1 MLVYFVFFV
10 YYAQNGAPMKH
21 YPSTDLK
28 QNLGDVLAAAS
39 QQPVSI
45 TRHNKPRYVLMS
57 IEAYEARFVN
67 DSRRAYAAD
76 DAPSEHVGMLE
87 EYAAELDRD

>member
-1 MLVYFVFFV
+1 MYKMDRV
-10 YYAQNGAPMKH
+10 MKQ

-28 QNLGDVLAAAS
+28 QNLGDVRAAAS

-57 IEAYEARFVN
+57 IEAYEARFAN
-67 DSRRAYAAD
+67 DSRRAYAAK
-76 DAPSEHVGMLE
+76 DAPS
-87 EYAAELDRD
+87 AARKKGRGRTDGGANP

>member
-1 MLVYFVFFV
+1 
-10 YYAQNGAPMKH
+10 MKQ

-57 IEAYEARFVN
+57 IEAYEARFAD
-67 DSRRAYAAD
+67 DSRCAYAAK
-76 DAPSEHVGMLE
+76 DAPSDHVEMLE
-87 EYAAELDRD
+87 EYAAGESRD

>member
-1 MLVYFVFFV
+1 
-10 YYAQNGAPMKH
+10 MKQ

-57 IEAYEARFVN
+57 IETYEARFVN
-67 DSRRAYAAD
+67 DSRRAYAAK
-76 DAPSEHVGMLE
+76 DAPSDHIEMLE
-87 EYAAELDRD
+87 EYAQELDRD

>member
-1 MLVYFVFFV
+1 
-10 YYAQNGAPMKH
+10 MKH

-67 DSRRAYAAD
+67 DSRRAYAAKH
-76 DAPSEHVGMLE
+76 APSEHAQMLE
-87 EYAAELDRD
+87 EHSAELDHG

>member
-1 MLVYFVFFV
+1 
-10 YYAQNGAPMKH
+10 MKH

-57 IEAYEARFVN
+57 IETYEARFVN
-67 DSRRAYAAD
+67 DSRRAYAAK
-76 DAPSEHVGMLE
+76 DAPAEHVEMLE
-87 EYAAELDRD
+87 EYIAELDRD

>member
-1 MLVYFVFFV
+1 
-10 YYAQNGAPMKH
+10 MKH

-57 IEAYEARFVN
+57 IESYEARFGN
-67 DSRRAYAAD
+67 DSRSVYVAE
-76 DAPSEHVGMLE
+76 DAPSEHVAMLE
-87 EYAAELDRD
+87 EYAVELDRD

>member
-1 MLVYFVFFV
+1 
-10 YYAQNGAPMKH
+10 MKH

-57 IEAYEARFVN
+57 IETYEARFAN
-67 DSRRAYAAD
+67 DGRRVYAAK
-76 DAPSEHVGMLE
+76 DAPAEHVEMLE
-87 EYAAELDRD
+87 QYTAELDRD

>member
-1 MLVYFVFFV
+1 
-10 YYAQNGAPMKH
+10 MKH

-45 TRHNKPRYVLMS
+45 TRHNKPA
-57 IEAYEARFVN
+57 ICP
-67 DSRRAYAAD
+67 D
-76 DAPSEHVGMLE
+76 EH
-87 EYAAELDRD
+87 

>member
-1 MLVYFVFFV
+1 MYKTERV
-10 YYAQNGAPMKH
+10 MKQ

-67 DSRRAYAAD
+67 DSRRAYAAK
-76 DAPSEHVGMLE
+76 DAPSEHVDMLE
-87 EYAAELDRD
+87 EYAARGSRE

>member
-1 MLVYFVFFV
+1 
-10 YYAQNGAPMKH
+10 MKN

-57 IEAYEARFVN
+57 IEAYEARFGN
-67 DSRRAYAAD
+67 DSRRVYAAE
-76 DAPSEHVGMLE
+76 DAPIEHIEMLE

>member
-1 MLVYFVFFV
+1 
-10 YYAQNGAPMKH
+10 MKR

-57 IEAYEARFVN
+57 IETYEAQFAN
-67 DSRRAYAAD
+67 DSRRVYAAK
-76 DAPSEHVGMLE
+76 DAPSEHVEMPE
-87 EYAAELDRD
+87 EYAAELDRE

>member
-1 MLVYFVFFV
+1 
-10 YYAQNGAPMKH
+10 MKQ

-45 TRHNKPRYVLMS
+45 TRHKKPRYVLMS
-57 IEAYEARFVN
+57 IEAYEARFAN
-67 DSRRAYAAD
+67 DSRHAYAAK
-76 DAPSEHVGMLE
+76 DAPSDHVEMLE
-87 EYAAELDRD
+87 EYGAGGSGD

>member
-1 MLVYFVFFV
+1 
-10 YYAQNGAPMKH
+10 MKQ

-39 QQPVSI
+39 QHPVSI

-57 IEAYEARFVN
+57 IETYEARFVDN
-67 DSRRAYAAD
+67 SRRAYAAK
-76 DAPSEHVGMLE
+76 DAPSEHVEMLE
-87 EYAAELDRD
+87 EYSAELDRD

>member
-1 MLVYFVFFV
+1 
-10 YYAQNGAPMKH
+10 MKQ

-39 QQPVSI
+39 RHPVSI

-57 IEAYEARFVN
+57 IEAYEARFVD
-67 DSRRAYAAD
+67 DSRRAYAAK
-76 DAPSEHVGMLE
+76 DAPSEHVKMLE

>member
-1 MLVYFVFFV
+1 
-10 YYAQNGAPMKH
+10 MKR

-57 IEAYEARFVN
+57 IEAYEARFAD
-67 DSRRAYAAD
+67 DSRRAYAAK
-76 DAPSEHVGMLE
+76 DAPVEHLEMLE

>member
-1 MLVYFVFFV
+1 
-10 YYAQNGAPMKH
+10 MKQ

-67 DSRRAYAAD
+67 DSRRAYAAK
-76 DAPSEHVGMLE
+76 DAPSEHVDMLE
-87 EYAAELDRD
+87 EYAARGSRE

>member
-1 MLVYFVFFV
+1 
-10 YYAQNGAPMKH
+10 MKH

-67 DSRRAYAAD
+67 DSRRAYGAK
-76 DAPSEHVGMLE
+76 DAPSEHVEMLE
-87 EYAAELDRD
+87 EYSVRPGRD

>member
-1 MLVYFVFFV
+1 
-10 YYAQNGAPMKH
+10 MKH

-57 IEAYEARFVN
+57 IETYEAHFAN
-67 DSRRAYAAD
+67 DSRRAHTAK
-76 DAPSEHVGMLE
+76 DAPPEHIEMLE
-87 EYAAELDRD
+87 EYIAELDRD

>member
-1 MLVYFVFFV
+1 
-10 YYAQNGAPMKH
+10 MKH

-39 QQPVSI
+39 QHPVSI

-67 DSRRAYAAD
+67 DGRRAYAAK
-76 DAPSEHVGMLE
+76 DAPPEHVEMLE
-87 EYAAELDRD
+87 EYSRELDRD

>member
-1 MLVYFVFFV
+1 MYKTEF
-10 YYAQNGAPMKH
+10 AMKH

-67 DSRRAYAAD
+67 DSRRAYAAK
-76 DAPSEHVGMLE
+76 DAPPEHVKMLE
-87 EYAAELDRD
+87 EYSQELDRD

>member
-1 MLVYFVFFV
+1 MCKTEF
-10 YYAQNGAPMKH
+10 AMKH

-67 DSRRAYAAD
+67 DSRRAYAAK
-76 DAPSEHVGMLE
+76 DAPSEHLEMLE
-87 EYAAELDRD
+87 EYSRELDRD

>member
-1 MLVYFVFFV
+1 
-10 YYAQNGAPMKH
+10 MKH

-45 TRHNKPRYVLMS
+45 TRHNKPGYVLMS
-57 IEAYEARFVN
+57 IETYEARFVN
-67 DSRRAYAAD
+67 DSRRVYATK
-76 DAPSEHVGMLE
+76 DAPDEHVEMLE
-87 EYAAELDRD
+87 EYAKELDRD